1 MTRAAVAALCVAGLA
16 LVAGCRRAAVPAPPP
31 AAAPTP
37 VVRATDL
44 PRVGHFTGVLPC
56 AGCPGVRTEL
66 TLASDWDGRY
76 RYRLIETRLDGGETL
91 ESEGTWTV
99 LRGTPEAPDSV
110 VYQLDP
116 DRPGQRRHF
125 LVLDERRIQL
135 LDESLSPIGEPL
147 SRADL

>member
-1 MTRAAVAALCVAGLA
+1 MTRATAVVLLVVLA
-16 LVAGCRRAAVPAPPP
+16 LSAGCRRAPVAPPP
-31 AAAPTP
+31 AAVAPP
-37 VVRATDL
+37 AVRVTDL
-44 PRVGHFTGVLPC
+44 PRVGRFTGVLPC
-56 AGCPGVRTEL
+56 AGCAGVQTEL
-66 TLASDWDGRY
+66 TLASDWEGRY
-76 RYRLIETRLDGGETL
+76 RYRLVETRLDGGETL

-99 LRGTPEAPDSV
+99 LRGTPDEPDSV

-125 LVLDERRIQL
+125 LVLDERRISL